1 MQVFIETLSPDTKL
15 PTKNEVGFDLYA
27 FDDAIILPG
36 QRVVIGT
43 GFKITSF
50 PSGTCGRL
58 CSVTG
63 MCIKHGIEV
72 GGGIIEPGYKDE
84 IKVVLY
90 NHDSKKA
97 FALKQGYKI
106 AHLIVQ
112 EYKNCE
118 LNTVID
124 LTLSDTNNE

>member
-1 MQVFIETLSPDTKL
+1 MS
-15 PTKNEVGFDLYA
+15 
-27 FDDAIILPG
+27 
-36 QRVVIGT
+36 
-43 GFKITSF
+43 
-50 PSGTCGRL
+50 
-58 CSVTG
+58 
-63 MCIKHGIEV
+63 IKHGIEV